1 MYQKRVV
8 LKKEGSEVWCLD
20 SNQLFHILFVKS
32 LSRFCR
38 RKYLVSSYFTIF
50 VKLRTERE
58 IFITLACQR
67 GAD

>member
-1 MYQKRVV
+1 MSVYRTIGPLVFEMYQKRVV

-38 RKYLVSSYFTIF
+38 RKYLVSSYFTIC
-50 VKLRTERE
+50 E
-58 IFITLACQR
+58 I
-67 GAD
+67 AD